1 MGNWGLISYAP
12 PRMPLDTY
20 AVTGFVVIA
29 VLFVTAFLIRRHPTV
44 GGFAFTVSIFGG
56 VAAALFFPQ
65 HFISWR
71 GVKLSTLILP
81 LIQIIMFGMGTTLS
95 VADFARVLAVPRSVV
110 IGVVL
115 HFGIMPTTGFVL
127 TRLFGFQGELA
138 AGIVLVGAMP
148 SGVASNVMTYL
159 AGGNVPLSVTIT
171 AVSTLMSPFLSP
183 LAVKYFAGQYVP
195 VDAVQMM
202 LEILKMIVVPIIA
215 GLLVNKLFFQ
225 RMRWLDRVLPI
236 VSMAAICVIL
246 TIITSLSRDKLLSV
260 AFALIAVVM
269 LHNAAGYL
277 LGYWSARLAGM
288 VEADARTVAIEVGL
302 QNAGMASGLAIN
314 VLHSS
319 DAGLAAAL
327 FGPWMNISGSVL
339 ASWWRRR
346 PAGTPQGVPPRAA
359 QVGG

>member
-1 MGNWGLISYAP
+1 
-12 PRMPLDTY
+12 MPLDAY
-20 AVTGFVVIA
+20 PWIGCAVIA
-29 VLFVTAFLIRRHPTV
+29 ALFVTAFLIRRSPV
-44 GGFAFTVSIFGG
+44 FGGFAFTVSIFGA
-56 VAAALFFPQ
+56 VATAIFFPQ
-65 HFISWR
+65 QFISWN
-71 GVKLSTLILP
+71 GFKLSTLILP
-81 LIQIIMFGMGTTLS
+81 LIQVIMFGMGTTLS
-95 VADFARVLAVPRSVV
+95 VADFARVLLVPRSVV
-110 IGVVL
+110 IGVIL
-115 HFGIMPTTGFVL
+115 HFGIMPTTGFL
-127 TRLFGFQGELA
+127 LAKLFGFQGALA

-202 LEILKMIVVPIIA
+202 VEILKMIVVPIIA
-215 GLLVNKLFFQ
+215 GLVVNKLFFQ
-225 RMRWLDRVLPI
+225 RMRWLDRALPL

-246 TIITSLSRDKLLSV
+246 TVITALSRDKLLSV

-288 VEADARTVAIEVGL
+288 AEADARTVAIEVGL

-327 FGPWMNISGSVL
+327 FGPWMNVSGSVL

-346 PAGTPQGVPPRAA
+346 PAVGPRDAA
-359 QVGG
+359 ARVA

>member
-1 MGNWGLISYAP
+1 
-12 PRMPLDTY
+12 MPFDAYT
-20 AVTGFVVIA
+20 VTGCAVVA
-29 VLFVTAFLIRRHPTV
+29 ALLVAAFLCRRRASLA
-44 GGFAFTVSIFGG
+44 GFAFTVCIFAG

-65 HFISWR
+65 CFISWN
-71 GVKLSTLILP
+71 GFKLSTLILP
-81 LIQIIMFGMGTTLS
+81 LIQIIMFGMGTALS
-95 VADFARVLAVPRSVV
+95 VADFTRVLLVPRSVV
-110 IGVVL
+110 IGVIL
-115 HFGIMPTTGFVL
+115 HFGIMPTTGFL
-127 TRLFGFQGELA
+127 LSRLFGFQGELA

-195 VDAVQMM
+195 VDAVHMM
-202 LEILKMIVVPIIA
+202 FEILKMIVVPIVA
-215 GLLVNKLFFQ
+215 GLVVNKLFFQ
-225 RMRWLDRVLPI
+225 RMRWLDRVLPV

-269 LHNAAGYL
+269 LHNSAGYL

-346 PAGTPQGVPPRAA
+346 PAGTAQGEVSRVA
-359 QVGG
+359 